1 MACCLILTKAVL
13 SSVCVY
19 GGGSRKG
26 QIQVVQK
33 GVEIVIGDD
42 ILNTNYNA
50 LYYINYF
57 TQLIRFFYFHTL
69 VIQTRWLLKSIPT
82 VHVATENII
91 KILHVPVHV
100 VDWQKSCS
108 WSIDAPQLTVRIIPY
123 ESLRS
128 EQSTL
133 YLDIVMFH

>member
-50 LYYINYF
+50 LYYIYS
-57 TQLIRFFYFHTL
+57 THK
-69 VIQTRWLLKSIPT
+69 VLLFPHPCHS
-82 VHVATENII
+82 
-91 KILHVPVHV
+91 
-100 VDWQKSCS
+100 D
-108 WSIDAPQLTVRIIPY
+108 
-123 ESLRS
+123 SLAA
-128 EQSTL
+128 
-133 YLDIVMFH
+133 

>member
-1 MACCLILTKAVL
+1 MPSI
-13 SSVCVY
+13 
-19 GGGSRKG
+19 
-26 QIQVVQK
+26 I
-33 GVEIVIGDD
+33 
-42 ILNTNYNA
+42 
-50 LYYINYF
+50 F

-69 VIQTRWLLKSIPT
+69 VIQTLWLLKSIPT

-91 KILHVPVHV
+91 KIIPVHV

-108 WSIDAPQLTVRIIPY
+108 QSIDAPQLTVRIIPY